1 MWKVDGAYQS
11 SRGLMIVLMTLPALE
26 PNSVSVCQMGPQP
39 LKTWVG
45 VRKAH
50 VMSASCMMGVH
61 TFSQARTKALKSRR
75 FQLE

>member
-1 MWKVDGAYQS
+1 M
-11 SRGLMIVLMTLPALE
+11 ALTYD
-26 PNSVSVCQMGPQP
+26 SVSVCQMQLQP

-45 VRKAH
+45 VQEAR
-50 VMSASCMMGVH
+50 VVYYDCMLSVH